1 MFEQERVL
9 VRLQQKVLG
18 ERDLLACFLAGSY
31 GRSQQDP
38 YSDLD
43 VALVYA
49 DEANREAAWHKRRD
63 FIQAITPYVP
73 AKSFDAEHV
82 RPYFHIALYSN
93 GTKADFRFE
102 TQDSLQPNPWDRDL
116 RILKDTNGWAEQ
128 YQSACA
134 SALIPQPRITSA
146 ELKALNERF
155 WVMYWDVL
163 RQVLRGDSDKPFTIY
178 LELLQFTFP
187 ALLRVLPPEE
197 PARKALQVASFN
209 QNTKA
214 TAVHLKQLL
223 TAYLAARTAVIRRLH
238 LDFHPDS
245 RFEADIQKIVNSKI

>member
-9 VRLQQKVLG
+9 VRLQQKVMG
-18 ERDLLACFLAGSY
+18 ERELVACFLAGSY
-31 GRSQQDP
+31 GRSQQDD

-43 VALVYA
+43 VALIYTDDA
-49 DEANREAAWHKRRD
+49 SREMAWQKRRE
-63 FIQAITPYVP
+63 FIQAVTPYVP
-73 AKSFDAEHV
+73 AKSFDAEHI

-102 TQDSLQPNPWDRDL
+102 TQTSLQPNPWDRDL
-116 RILKDTNGWAEQ
+116 RILKDSNHWAEQ

-134 SALIPQPRITSA
+134 SAMIPQPRISAA
-146 ELKALNERF
+146 ELKALDERF

-163 RQVLRGDSDKPFTIY
+163 RQVLRGNSDKPFTIY
-178 LELLQFTFP
+178 LELLHFTLP
-187 ALLRVLPPEE
+187 PLLHVLPPED
-197 PARKALQVASFN
+197 PARKPLQLAFFN
-209 QNTKA
+209 QDSKK

-238 LDFHPDS
+238 LDFQPDT
-245 RFEADIQKIVNSKI
+245 RFEADIQKIVNAKI